1 MCVSVSVWLTRHT
14 PPSESGHCPCH
25 IPWCSDRL
33 RWTPCACLGSS
44 LGHRLWAIHIF
55 TDITEMRFK
64 AFYSILHDFIAI
76 KCLLAFHG
84 PSGMGLV
91 RAILEDIS
99 MLIDL
104 KNRDMQKKKCGFYI
118 IYDKCTNSL
127 RIMNKKDM
135 AAKCLCCSNKLDLT
149 K

>member
-1 MCVSVSVWLTRHT
+1 MVIDCELYT
-14 PPSESGHCPCH
+14 
-25 IPWCSDRL
+25 
-33 RWTPCACLGSS
+33 
-44 LGHRLWAIHIF
+44 F

-64 AFYSILHDFIAI
+64 AFYSIVHDFIAI

-104 KNRDMQKKKCGFYI
+104 KNRDMQKKK
-118 IYDKCTNSL
+118 
-127 RIMNKKDM
+127 KKSVGSISFM
-135 AAKCLCCSNKLDLT
+135 TSVQIA
-149 K
+149 